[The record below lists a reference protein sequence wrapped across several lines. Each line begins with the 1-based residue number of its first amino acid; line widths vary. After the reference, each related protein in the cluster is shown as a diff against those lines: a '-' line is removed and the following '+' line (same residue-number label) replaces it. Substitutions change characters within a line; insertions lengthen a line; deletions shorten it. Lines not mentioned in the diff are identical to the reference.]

1 MIRSLILST
10 KYWSLEEQKINK
22 NMVYDNFVKKITQ
35 QHITSRYRKYEK
47 HKGVMK
53 HILTHNMFH
62 RMLLPGIHLLRKIRK
77 LELNVVADRRDKKE
91 TPVIYACTHIG
102 GFDIETLFEAI
113 ADPCYL
119 FLADPREIYI
129 NFDGFLLWLNGVICF
144 ESDNKMDRNIAKEKA
159 IELLKSGGGLMIFPE
174 GAWNIYESLPVMPL
188 FWGTADIAIKS
199 ESTIVPVAIER
210 YGKKYFVNIGRKV
223 DNHLRTKMD
232 KSILTQILRDEMATL
247 KWEIWEKQGKHKRS
261 DLDDCSETFLNQIFG
276 EKNTS
281 VTLEDVL
288 KCRYYPK

>member
-1 MIRSLILST
+1 MGRGQITGRVKGYVIRSLILST
-10 KYWSLEEQKINK
+10 KCWSLEEQKINK

-53 HILTHNMFH
+53 HIL
-62 RMLLPGIHLLRKIRK
+62 
-77 LELNVVADRRDKKE
+77 
-91 TPVIYACTHIG
+91 
-102 GFDIETLFEAI
+102 
-113 ADPCYL
+113 
-119 FLADPREIYI
+119 
-129 NFDGFLLWLNGVICF
+129 
-144 ESDNKMDRNIAKEKA
+144 
-159 IELLKSGGGLMIFPE
+159 
-174 GAWNIYESLPVMPL
+174 SLPVMPL

-210 YGKKYFVNIGRKV
+210 YGKKYFVNIGRKI
-223 DNHLRTKMD
+223 DNHLLTKMD

-247 KWEIWEKQGKHKRS
+247 KWEIWERQGKHIRS
-261 DLDDCSETFLNQIFG
+261 ELGNGRETFLNQIFN